1 MLEAFPQVPPHPN
14 ALPIL
19 HWETHMV
26 RPLCILSLPHGI
38 HLALRDRPTDVRLEL
53 CLCKVTPG
61 EHVPQHCRGP
71 F

>member
-26 RPLCILSLPHGI
+26 RPLCAPSHPYGI
-38 HLALRDRPTDVRLEL
+38 HLDLALRDRQLM
-53 CLCKVTPG
+53 CG
-61 EHVPQHCRGP
+61 
-71 F
+71 